1 MSDGVVIPWFDQA
14 NFDTAREALGEW
26 VTLLERART
35 HDEYRLLVEQEL
47 RTVSAVRTG
56 TLRVRGLAPVEMDH
70 LRRWLDE
77 RHTSFS
83 NIDAFEDYVDS
94 LTESNQIVAWP
105 PRRNDRCWCGSG
117 NKYKKCCGALE
128 VDEQAIADG
137 AANLRETIRHLA
149 ELDDEHALTIDDLLD
164 EFDDVADEL
173 AGTSPTSRDEQL
185 KELRYDILG
194 GTHYAVLLKIATA
207 SNAHDAAGA
216 DKDLAPLLQHPLMQL
231 VPPFRHELCLIY
243 AEALH
248 AQARHAAAVDTSTR
262 ALDELDL
269 AGVSVSAVDRAIA
282 RTYLID
288 TDGPDAADAA
298 LHGLLESAT
307 SEDDRASVCEIAADH
322 FSGAIEYPHAAAWG
336 ERHLRFALDKDSPSD
351 DEIKRAAAVLR
362 RIYNDADSFADDHV
376 GEPRVAR
383 DQPLLDEAAAWLDA
397 R

>member
-14 NFDTAREALGEW
+14 NFDPAREALGEW
-26 VTLLERART
+26 VTLLERAGS

-47 RTVSAVRTG
+47 RIVAAVRTG
-56 TLRVRGLAPVEMDH
+56 TLRVRGLAPVEMDD

-77 RHTSFS
+77 RRTTLSD
-83 NIDAFEDYVDS
+83 IDAFEDYVDN
-94 LTESNQIVAWP
+94 LADSNRVVPWP
-105 PRRNDRCWCGSG
+105 PGRNDRCWCGSG
-117 NKYKKCCGALE
+117 SKYKKCCGALD

-137 AANLRETIRHLA
+137 AANLRETIQHLA
-149 ELDDEHALTIDDLLD
+149 ELDDEQALTIDDLLD

-173 AGTSPTSRDEQL
+173 AAAEPTSHNEL
-185 KELRYDILG
+185 LEELRYDSLG
-194 GTHYAVLLKIATA
+194 GTHYAVLLRIASA

-216 DKDLAPLLQHPLMQL
+216 DKDLAPLLRHPLMQQA
-231 VPPFRHELCLIY
+231 PAFRHELCLIY

-262 ALDELDL
+262 ALDELDR
-269 AGVSVSAVDRAIA
+269 AGVTVSTVDRAIA

-288 TDGPDAADAA
+288 TDGPDAADTA
-298 LHGLLESAT
+298 LHELLESAT
-307 SEDDRASVCEIAADH
+307 TEDDRARVCEIAADH
-322 FSGAIEYPHAAAWG
+322 FSAAIEYVHAAPWG
-336 ERHLRFALDKDSPSD
+336 ERHLRIALSKDSPSA
-351 DEIKRAAAVLR
+351 DEIKRAAGALQ

-383 DQPLLDEAAAWLDA
+383 SQPLLDEAAAWLDA